1 MKINIPDDY
10 LKYRYFYIYNFVRL
24 KDYFISGMFNNINN
38 CREKILFLTKTDD
51 GFKMNIHSGVV
62 QYIRRNIF
70 SLSNS
75 KLFLPYGNI
84 YFFIDYKIGK
94 IKSKRTLNALMN
106 VLTQQYINLLK
117 NQNIRS
123 TPINNKSL
131 IPININ
137 SDKDNNVSLVSVV
150 FFLDFLCVISD
161 NSNVGLNGDDSFLN
175 NIINHIINYMD
186 ENKDP
191 FENYDGE
198 VFVNWI
204 YERME
209 RNNMLFD
216 YDVNRMLSNEK
227 GKIVKS
233 SFDFWAL
240 SKSKAEIKLY
250 LIEMKKAWSQKKFRD
265 GVKDKKVL
273 NTYISKKAS
282 DKLKKISKEENKNMS
297 DILDFLI
304 LNSDEIIKEYDFVKL
319 KSKKN

>member
-1 MKINIPDDY
+1 
-10 LKYRYFYIYNFVRL
+10 
-24 KDYFISGMFNNINN
+24 
-38 CREKILFLTKTDD
+38 
-51 GFKMNIHSGVV
+51 
-62 QYIRRNIF
+62 
-70 SLSNS
+70 
-75 KLFLPYGNI
+75 
-84 YFFIDYKIGK
+84 
-94 IKSKRTLNALMN
+94 MN
-106 VLTQQYINLLK
+106 VLTQQYVDLLK
-117 NQNIRS
+117 NKNIR
-123 TPINNKSL
+123 PIPVNNKLL

-150 FFLDFLCVISD
+150 FFLNFLCVISD

-175 NIINHIINYMD
+175 NIINYMD

-198 VFVNWI
+198 IFVNWI

-209 RNNMLFD
+209 RNNLLFD

-227 GKIVKS
+227 EKIVKS

-304 LNSDEIIKEYDFVKL
+304 LNLDEVIKKFDFFRL